1 MIYRVVLRR
10 GRDPDFGNL
19 PTGVGTGSFSCA
31 LNNEMLAMGFK
42 APKVKHLNP
51 RAKFYF
57 TEWGWEVFGRKLYT
71 IAIQKGYSPKV
82 IRLKNPKRC
91 DVVYVDSY
99 KVAILPRDK
108 NG

>member
-10 GRDPDFGNL
+10 GRDPDFANE
-19 PTGVGTGSFSCA
+19 PTGVGKWSFSSA

-42 APKVKHLNP
+42 APDVKHVNP
-51 RAKFYF
+51 RARFYF

-71 IAIQKGYSPKV
+71 LAIQRGYAPKV
-82 IRLKNPKRC
+82 IRLKNPKRS

-99 KVAILPRDK
+99 QVAILPKKR
-108 NG
+108 